1 MLTSSTTD
9 SLPVDTT
16 LSTIE
21 TNPTAEQ
28 LQLVSKPVNPFSS
41 RQSVR
46 LPTQIS
52 NPTTP
57 FTVDT
62 STAYTALV
70 SAINPSTSSTPPP
83 LKICEECKNRI
94 KPESVICC
102 KSCRQLVVSKTDRIL
117 NKIRH
122 NCVNLSIYHNRRY
135 HTYKNILFSVFR
147 VPLILLAGGNSFI
160 AVGMQNYISQSNIS
174 IINALLSIL
183 CGIVTSIEL
192 LLNLQKRMEQELE
205 SYKNYYKLS
214 IEIFRFIKLDPLDR
228 EEESKDFLPKIYET
242 YEEYVTK
249 GNAVNVYRR
258 GFTDEFEDVN
268 DDIIIPVV
276 PDTWYNYFCHCCY

>member
-1 MLTSSTTD
+1 MSTPPTTD

-16 LSTIE
+16 LSAVE
-21 TNPTAEQ
+21 TNPTT
-28 LQLVSKPVNPFSS
+28 KPVNPFSS

-46 LPTQIS
+46 LPNQVSYPPLITD
-52 NPTTP
+52 
-57 FTVDT
+57 DT
-62 STAYTALV
+62 STTSTALV
-70 SAINPSTSSTPPP
+70 SVIKSSTSPNPPPPPP
-83 LKICEECKNRI
+83 LKICEECKNQI

-135 HTYKNILFSVFR
+135 HTYKNILFSAFR

-214 IEIFRFIKLDPLDR
+214 IEIFKFIKLDPLDR
-228 EEESKDFLPKIYET
+228 EEESKDFLPKIYQT